1 MAKDLSGT
9 GRTTENIR
17 AQIEKETD
25 LKFKIAKIAFIA
37 LAAVIAV
44 KSGIAVYGHYAK
56 VQELSLQI
64 EQEQTSYDT
73 LKAEAE
79 AWHKE
84 NDKKQDDPDGNGG
97 NKVVS
102 EVQLPSAKAAGT
114 EIAAL
119 QNKLYADGLL
129 TVEDSDR
136 LKALCAGTYGGTRA
150 WFTGDGSNQLD
161 PEQAPLEWRF
171 GTWYDA
177 VPDGYGIVPKQYDCI
192 WTCWHTSASGTEY
205 MVAAMFGSYLAE
217 QDMFNTT
224 GLYISN
230 FGEILAKNG
239 SIEKTEDN
247 DGTVDPELDQMI
259 GELTGDG
266 ESDADDGN
274 ENGETEGT
282 ADGGGV
288 PSDGEPEGDGGAGQ
302 PDGNGA
308 GTQSQQPGRD
318 DQSDAPSNA

>member
-25 LKFKIAKIAFIA
+25 LKFKIAKIALIV
-37 LAAVIAV
+37 LATVIAV

-84 NDKKQDDPDGNGG
+84 NDKKQDSPDGDGSG
-97 NKVVS
+97 KVIS
-102 EVQLPSAKAAGT
+102 EVQLPSAKAAGM
-114 EIAAL
+114 EVAAL

-136 LKALCAGTYGGTRA
+136 LKALCSGTYGGTRA
-150 WFTGDGSNQLD
+150 WYTGDGSNQLD
-161 PEQAPLEWRF
+161 PSQTALEWRF

-177 VPDGYGIVPKQYDCI
+177 VPDGYGIVPKQYDCV
-192 WTCWHTSASGTEY
+192 WTCWHTSESGTEY

-217 QDMFNTT
+217 QDVFNTM

-239 SIEKTEDN
+239 SIEKTDDN
-247 DGTVDPELDQMI
+247 EGSVDPELDQMI
-259 GELTGDG
+259 GELTGEGDD
-266 ESDADDGN
+266 SSAD
-274 ENGETEGT
+274 GETEGET
-282 ADGGGV
+282 EGVTDVDGT
-288 PSDGEPEGDGGAGQ
+288 EPEGDGETSQ
-302 PDGNGA
+302 PNGNGT
-308 GTQSQQPGRD
+308 GTQAQQPGRD
-318 DQSDAPSNA
+318 DQSEAPPNA